1 MLLLIVDLTALP
13 GKRDELVAHVHAL
26 LGDGADGLLQY
37 TIGTREQ
44 EPDAIAIVEEWQDAA
59 SHVKFMATET
69 FAAFVE
75 ASRALNAGPPVSREF
90 EIDVPNKTTISLL

>member
-1 MLLLIVDLTALP
+1 MMLLIVDATALP

-37 TIGTREQ
+37 TIGTRKE
-44 EPDAIAIVEEWQDAA
+44 EPDALTIVEEWRDAA
-59 SHVKFMATET
+59 SHATFMASET
-69 FAAFVE
+69 FAAFVK
-75 ASRALNAGPPVSREF
+75 ASSSLNAGPPVSREF